1 VEVSKEEEMATSKL
15 KQRIKRKVRARKKFA
30 TSGRPRL
37 SVYRSLRYVY
47 AQIIDDKSG
56 KTLISQSDLKLAKKG
71 LKTEIAYEVGKRL
84 AAKAAAQGIKVV
96 VFDRGGFLYHGIVAK
111 LAEGARE
118 GGLKF

>member
-1 VEVSKEEEMATSKL
+1 MSKVAKERRH
-15 KQRIKRKVRARKKFA
+15 QRVRKFISGSA
-30 TSGRPRL
+30 GRPRL
-37 SVYRSLRYVY
+37 AVFRSNQHIY

-96 VFDRGGFLYHGIVAK
+96 VFDRG
-111 LAEGARE
+111 
-118 GGLKF
+118 